1 MIKTIKI
8 GSNEY
13 NMKSSAFTPFKY
25 KSDYGTDLLKD
36 IGKLNTKNKEISKLP
51 KNQQDEAWL
60 NELSDILEMALK
72 IAYTM
77 ITEYKKDFKP
87 YENWLEEIDNLFNN
101 TEWIKEVM
109 ELAMSTFRGR
119 VSNKE

>member
-1 MIKTIKI
+1 MVKTIKI

-60 NELSDILEMALK
+60 NELSDILEMALR